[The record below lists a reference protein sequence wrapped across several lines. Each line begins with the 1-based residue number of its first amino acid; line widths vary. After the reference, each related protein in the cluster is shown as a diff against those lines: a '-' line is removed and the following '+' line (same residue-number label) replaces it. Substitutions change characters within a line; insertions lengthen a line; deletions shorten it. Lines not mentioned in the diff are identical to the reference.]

1 MKSSPRGQKIFILY
15 FILFNSASSE
25 PSQSKTAVICQAPKY
40 FRAILDESRRFRR
53 TRTVFTREQLKAME
67 DKFDQEKY
75 LSTHGRNEFARQ
87 LKLTPLQVKTWFQ
100 NRRMKWKK
108 EMLKKDPKAVT
119 TRSKGRPKKDEFWF
133 SAGTNG
139 KHKDCQKGELLK
151 LSFIKFC
158 FLESV
163 VVFYLSL
170 GACADSDIM
179 LLLSIDSDDV
189 FCNVPY
195 NWHTYSATFPT
206 TGTRIWRRA
215 FSNVDSPEKNS
226 NF

>member
-1 MKSSPRGQKIFILY
+1 MFLSSNSHSNAVRQSLSSWPRFSAFRRPRGSFERRPCPKSFMIEDILRKEEPVKGGY
-15 FILFNSASSE
+15 PRQMPHWFGGPVGSGFVEPACFREEVDLSSSE

-119 TRSKGRPKKDEFWF
+119 TRSKGRPKKDEF
-133 SAGTNG
+133 
-139 KHKDCQKGELLK
+139 
-151 LSFIKFC
+151 
-158 FLESV
+158 
-163 VVFYLSL
+163 
-170 GACADSDIM
+170 
-179 LLLSIDSDDV
+179 
-189 FCNVPY
+189 
-195 NWHTYSATFPT
+195 
-206 TGTRIWRRA
+206 
-215 FSNVDSPEKNS
+215 
-226 NF
+226 

>member
-1 MKSSPRGQKIFILY
+1 MKSSPRGQQIFILY

-108 EMLKKDPKAVT
+108 EMLKKDPTAVT

-139 KHKDCQKGELLK
+139 
-151 LSFIKFC
+151 
-158 FLESV
+158 
-163 VVFYLSL
+163 
-170 GACADSDIM
+170 
-179 LLLSIDSDDV
+179 
-189 FCNVPY
+189 
-195 NWHTYSATFPT
+195 
-206 TGTRIWRRA
+206 RIVRKE
-215 FSNVDSPEKNS
+215 NY
-226 NF
+226 

>member
-1 MKSSPRGQKIFILY
+1 MKSSPRGEQIFILY

-25 PSQSKTAVICQAPKY
+25 PSQSKTAVICPAPKY

-108 EMLKKDPKAVT
+108 EMLKKEASQRKT
-119 TRSKGRPKKDEFWF
+119 
-133 SAGTNG
+133 
-139 KHKDCQKGELLK
+139 
-151 LSFIKFC
+151 
-158 FLESV
+158 
-163 VVFYLSL
+163 
-170 GACADSDIM
+170 
-179 LLLSIDSDDV
+179 
-189 FCNVPY
+189 
-195 NWHTYSATFPT
+195 
-206 TGTRIWRRA
+206 
-215 FSNVDSPEKNS
+215 
-226 NF
+226 